1 MHKKIMKEIY
11 RHIDNIPDEDFIKM
25 MQESENDLWTIII
38 QSNGPQTDI
47 KRLKSNI
54 KKLKSKTKKN

>member
-11 RHIDNIPDEDFIKM
+11 RYIDNIPDEDFIKM

-54 KKLKSKTKKN
+54 KKLKSKTKKD

>member
-11 RHIDNIPDEDFIKM
+11 RYIDNIPDENFIKM

-47 KRLKSNI
+47 KRLKSKI
-54 KKLKSKTKKN
+54 KKD